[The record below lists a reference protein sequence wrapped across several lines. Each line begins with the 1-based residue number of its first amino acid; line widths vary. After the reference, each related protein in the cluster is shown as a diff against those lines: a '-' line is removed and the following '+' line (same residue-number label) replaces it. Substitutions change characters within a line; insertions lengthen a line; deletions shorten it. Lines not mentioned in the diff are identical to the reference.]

1 MSLTVFDLVAI
12 LHCSVRSV
20 SLSRCC
26 ITKGSCMDEELASE
40 QIRVE
45 RKLLSFSLNE
55 NQRGRFIR
63 ITEDVGGHRDTVII
77 PATGLQAVRD
87 VLDRLI
93 EQNRA

>member
-1 MSLTVFDLVAI
+1 MN
-12 LHCSVRSV
+12 
-20 SLSRCC
+20 
-26 ITKGSCMDEELASE
+26 EELASE
-40 QIRVE
+40 QIQVE
-45 RKLLSFSLNE
+45 RKLLSFSLNK

-93 EQNRA
+93 EQNRAYSSESSPSE

>member
-1 MSLTVFDLVAI
+1 
-12 LHCSVRSV
+12 
-20 SLSRCC
+20 
-26 ITKGSCMDEELASE
+26 MDEELASE